1 MMPAQGPQLTT
12 TLMISDMP
20 RKYTDEML
28 AKELSSRVNFANIDF
43 LYLPWIANRNRNNGH
58 AFVNFVNAV
67 SARSAAEFLQGRSWM
82 FADPDHKV
90 IRVRAATDQGIAS
103 NLTRYA
109 QNLSS
114 QHARALAPWVLRGG
128 KRVPLAGAIV
138 LHCSPEICTLY
149 RRVSGIGPLPTKCRG
164 ADSDESCASTSALS
178 CADESSASDSDETID
193 GAGSAAS
200 HAGMP
205 LGQGHTWWDI
215 SVGVRCCSRQG
226 TSSSRQPE
234 KCTSQWSLLAQ
245 PIDEMFYD
253 VDLRQCPAAP
263 SGADVPATVFLAW
276 RPGLNVAPQVSASFL

>member
-1 MMPAQGPQLTT
+1 MPAQGPQLTT

-28 AKELSSRVNFANIDF
+28 AKELSSRVNFATIDF

-58 AFVNFVNAV
+58 AFVNFVTAV

-90 IRVRAATDQGIAS
+90 IRVRVATDQGIAS

-114 QHARALAPWVLRGG
+114 QHARALAPWVLRDG

-149 RRVSGIGPLPTKCRG
+149 RRVSGIGPLPTKFRG
-164 ADSDESCASTSALS
+164 ADSDASCASTSALS
-178 CADESSASDSDETID
+178 CADEFSGSDSDETID
-193 GAGSAAS
+193 GAGFAAG

-205 LGQGHTWWDI
+205 LGQSDHTLWNT
-215 SVGVRCCSRQG
+215 SVGANRCSDQG
-226 TSSSRQPE
+226 TSSSLQPE
-234 KCTSQWSLLAQ
+234 KYTSQWSLLAQ

-253 VDLRQCPAAP
+253 VDLRQGPAVP
-263 SGADVPATVFLAW
+263 SGSDVPAPVFLAW
-276 RPGLNVAPQVSASFL
+276 RPRLDVAPQFSASF